1 MPSWRA
7 SDGGGN
13 PPVTR
18 RGRRP
23 GNGRSGFRLPG
34 IIRFL
39 LFAGI
44 LAGLVLIVL
53 LTALRPVLRAGVVG
67 WAWQNPGS
75 IMRFPFVSDL
85 VREDLGPA
93 LTEPAGTDAT
103 ETAFVVEP
111 GDNIY
116 TIAPRLVAGG
126 YAKNEHVFLFAALE
140 AGVNEQLTSGT
151 YAVRRN
157 MTPDEL
163 ANALVKSP
171 VSLVT

>member
-7 SDGGGN
+7 SDGRGN
-13 PPVTR
+13 PPVVQ
-18 RGRRP
+18 RGRRS
-23 GNGRSGFRLPG
+23 GNGGSRFRLPG

-39 LFAGI
+39 LFAAI

-67 WAWQNPGS
+67 WAWQNPGT

-93 LTEPAGTDAT
+93 FTEPAGTDAAD
-103 ETAFVVEP
+103 TAFVVEP

-116 TIAPRLVAGG
+116 TIAPRLVAGHF
-126 YAKNEHVFLFAALE
+126 AKSEHLFLFAALE
-140 AGVNEQLTSGT
+140 AGVNEQLASG
-151 YAVRRN
+151 
-157 MTPDEL
+157 
-163 ANALVKSP
+163 
-171 VSLVT
+171 